1 MVFEFW
7 SCFECLR
14 GKCDK
19 NAFIG
24 RFNVGMAKHSK
35 VLLVLFM
42 ETLEILE

>member
-1 MVFEFW
+1 MVFGSW

-14 GKCDK
+14 GRCDK

-24 RFNVGMAKHSK
+24 RFNVGSIEKHSK
-35 VLLVLFM
+35 VLFGM